1 MPPAKPVPMCCVSIN
16 YTEYLMPADV
26 GMKLVA
32 LLNHAIECRPDYTA
46 EGHRYLVMD
55 APEVRYTSVR
65 PNQIVF
71 PDAMA
76 GKPAQRRLT

>member
-1 MPPAKPVPMCCVSIN
+1 MCCVRIN
-16 YTEYLMPADV
+16 YADYLMPADV

-32 LLNHAIECRPDYTA
+32 LLNHAVECSYDY
-46 EGHRYLVMD
+46 EGHSYLVKE